1 MKGTPDRAVATGPG
15 VVVGAGRRRVR
26 VCLRGSGLRC
36 RGDQVRGLSDRILRD
51 LVLRSPVERRRTGD
65 AVVLFYLAVRTDAK
79 TGGRTI
85 DDIWR
90 AARPVTGDD
99 ATHAAI
105 ARGAFGVDDQA
116 TVQLVGACLR
126 RLRNVPGGG
135 RVPYPVPLVVAVD
148 RFGVALPPSVGAGR
162 GGYAG
167 YAVRR
172 VYRPVVARAE
182 GGGRRRDPG
191 DVQPFPEF
199 RVPKGDWQETDL
211 VWLSAV
217 AHPATN
223 AAFTAAGLPAKSR
236 ARRLLFEPWQQAM
249 ARILSGP
256 GPLVD
261 WHTASQALTVL
272 LMTEDPDDHAD
283 MAARIDALRRT
294 AMNVRDPT
302 LDPDVQAAADNA
314 SLRLTRSVDDWRR
327 RTGRHPADD
336 DWPARTAEPPPF

>member
-15 VVVGAGRRRVR
+15 VVDGAWCRRV
-26 VCLRGSGLRC
+26 RGSGLRC
-36 RGDQVRGLSDRILRD
+36 RSDQVRGLSDRILRD

-65 AVVLFYLAVRTDAK
+65 AVVLFYLAAKTDAK

-148 RFGVALPPSVGAGR
+148 RFGVALPPSAGAGR

-172 VYRPVVARAE
+172 AYRPVVARAE
-182 GGGRRRDPG
+182 GGGRKRDPRTPRRYRLRMSADAGRGSGGPVGPYWRLWMGRDRRSRRFGSVPG
-191 DVQPFPEF
+191 DAV
-199 RVPKGDWQETDL
+199 G
-211 VWLSAV
+211 LS
-217 AHPATN
+217 
-223 AAFTAAGLPAKSR
+223 GR
-236 ARRLLFEPWQQAM
+236 ARPFRSP
-249 ARILSGP
+249 SGGSSRSLGACGGCGTGLQSP
-256 GPLVD
+256 FTVGLVG
-261 WHTASQALTVL
+261 AS
-272 LMTEDPDDHAD
+272 
-283 MAARIDALRRT
+283 
-294 AMNVRDPT
+294 
-302 LDPDVQAAADNA
+302 
-314 SLRLTRSVDDWRR
+314 
-327 RTGRHPADD
+327 
-336 DWPARTAEPPPF
+336 